1 MKNRRDFH
9 LTIRHFNTLSFD
21 RWKRITQHHE
31 RTNECVT
38 TPDEMRLLWR
48 STWWTGRAREMS
60 STPSTS
66 TSTTTT
72 NPRKK
77 TLPKPVLSS
86 PAQIEAE
93 AELEI
98 SPNSKAR
105 LDQLI
110 ARHAFPEVYYFF
122 FVWNLRFKKHIT
134 DIQDLE
140 KSRKA
145 VTKEENE
152 KRVKAL
158 RKELDHIQSTNWMY
172 EPVDKLTGQ
181 WRNVLLPLSASGLFR
196 RNTYEFNGNLLPV
209 ASCPPQHIRH
219 KSPS

>member
-1 MKNRRDFH
+1 
-9 LTIRHFNTLSFD
+9 
-21 RWKRITQHHE
+21 
-31 RTNECVT
+31 
-38 TPDEMRLLWR
+38 
-48 STWWTGRAREMS
+48 MS
-60 STPSTS
+60 SSISSS

-72 NPRKK
+72 TPRKK

-110 ARHAFPEVYYFF
+110 ARHAFPE
-122 FVWNLRFKKHIT
+122 
-134 DIQDLE
+134 DLE

-145 VTKEENE
+145 VAKEENE

-158 RKELDHIQSTNWMY
+158 RKELDHIQSTNWMF
-172 EPVDKLTGQ
+172 EAVDKLTGQ
-181 WRNVLLPLSASGLFR
+181 
-196 RNTYEFNGNLLPV
+196 
-209 ASCPPQHIRH
+209 
-219 KSPS
+219 